1 MVLSKPAEASWK
13 TVRAFLNNQGT
24 GLAQRFQPQRGVF
37 PVGASGALLVKAQN
51 SPALADYADLYVALL
66 RGTVP
71 NSNVTLRS
79 RLCQPSEG
87 SDAWRL
93 AGLRTEG
100 LEALTVLRPVAYG
113 HLAGTA
119 ATLALLRPLL
129 RASDQ
134 QLLLH
139 CAAAGCPV
147 LGDRLHN
154 GERRLDFRF
163 EDAESPTKR
172 LMLHCLRVKV
182 AGTEVLAPQE
192 TEDVQTAI
200 VSPQRQE
207 ITSELEVQQELAG
220 FSDAAD
226 ELMNVQNSKPVSEW
240 DTFAGGLP
248 SQIVD
253 DTCWDRR
260 LARGNEAMPHQAHQ
274 HPRKRN

>member
-37 PVGASGALLVKAQN
+37 PVGASGALLVKARN

-87 SDAWRL
+87 SNAWRL

-100 LEALTVLRPVAYG
+100 LEASTVLRPVAYG

-192 TEDVQTAI
+192 
-200 VSPQRQE
+200 
-207 ITSELEVQQELAG
+207 ITSELEVQQELAD
-220 FSDAAD
+220 FSVAAD
-226 ELMNVQNSKPVSEW
+226 ELMNVRPGPLVLLLGRFRWTISLHPLLNKVH
-240 DTFAGGLP
+240 LP
-248 SQIVD
+248 LLPRHRPLKLGIV
-253 DTCWDRR
+253 R
-260 LARGNEAMPHQAHQ
+260 
-274 HPRKRN
+274 

>member
-1 MVLSKPAEASWK
+1 MQRGIHVLAELPGAMVLSKPAEASWK
-13 TVRAFLNNQGT
+13 TVRSFLKNQGT
-24 GLAQRFQPQRGVF
+24 GLAQRFQPQGAF
-37 PVGASGALLVKAQN
+37 PVGASGALLVKVRN

-87 SDAWRL
+87 SNAWRL

-100 LEALTVLRPVAYG
+100 LEASTMLRPVAHG
-113 HLAGTA
+113 HLAGTTV
-119 ATLALLRPLL
+119 TLALLRPLR

-154 GERRLDFRF
+154 EDRRLDFRF

-172 LMLHCLRVKV
+172 LMLHCLRINV

-192 TEDVQTAI
+192 
-200 VSPQRQE
+200 
-207 ITSELEVQQELAG
+207 ITSGLEVQQELVDL
-220 FSDAAD
+220 SSAAD
-226 ELMNVQNSKPVSEW
+226 EIMNVQNSKPVGEW

-260 LARGNEAMPHQAHQ
+260 LARGSEAVTH
-274 HPRKRN
+274 

>member
-1 MVLSKPAEASWK
+1 MQHRIHVLAELPGAMVLSKPAEASWK

-37 PVGASGALLVKAQN
+37 PVGASGALLVKARN

-87 SDAWRL
+87 SNAWRL

-100 LEALTVLRPVAYG
+100 LEASTVLRPVAYG

-192 TEDVQTAI
+192 
-200 VSPQRQE
+200 
-207 ITSELEVQQELAG
+207 ITSELEVQQELAD
-220 FSDAAD
+220 FSVAAD

-260 LARGNEAMPHQAHQ
+260 LARGNEAMPHQAAWQ
-274 HPRKRN
+274 S